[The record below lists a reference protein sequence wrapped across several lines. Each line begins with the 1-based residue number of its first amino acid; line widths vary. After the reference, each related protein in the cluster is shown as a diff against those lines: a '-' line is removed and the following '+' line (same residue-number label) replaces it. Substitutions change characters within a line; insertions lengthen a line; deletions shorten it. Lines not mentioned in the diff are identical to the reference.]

1 MFAIIRLNRGDWMKR
16 IAFYFKHNLYF
27 MISLITVSLSVMFAL
42 VMLFVLDLGE
52 SVEETSV
59 GFIYLGSYSQDQY
72 TSVLTSKVT
81 QWQETANFEVVYHG
95 YEIEIDLSLFNF
107 NVSETVRK
115 IQTNQTNQAFFTI
128 SSENKAILMTH
139 FEDNMTPTILSSFDM
154 DKFLEDVMS
163 DMSSLKNRK
172 VYQLKSYL
180 AEGLAETVLQTITI
194 DQIALSDVN
203 QIISE
208 AESFLILGNS
218 RFSILDL
225 FGSNPYLDNNQL
237 SIIASALQKLTINA
251 HFEGYVYS
259 SYLML
264 PSWAEPGMNVRILKV
279 NQFDFSFYNRLNDIF
294 IVEVDKISNDS
305 LSFTLKGYPYMTTYV
320 SFIDESVVIPFNTQY
335 IDNPAIDETT
345 PGVIITETET
355 EWIYEIIIT
364 PGQAGKVV
372 SYFKTITPLNG
383 SSNTLKIYDEQYV
396 ASPEIREQNIVLKD
410 GD

>member
-1 MFAIIRLNRGDWMKR
+1 
-16 IAFYFKHNLYF
+16 
-27 MISLITVSLSVMFAL
+27 MISLITVSLSIMFAV

-72 TSVLTSKVT
+72 AGVLTSKVA
-81 QWQETANFEVVYHG
+81 QWQETADFELVYHG

-107 NVSETVRK
+107 NVTETVSQ

-128 SSENKAILMTH
+128 STENRAILMTH

-154 DKFLEDVMS
+154 DSFLEDVLS

-172 VYQLKSYL
+172 VYQLKLYL
-180 AEGLAETVLQTITI
+180 AEGLSQSVIQTITI
-194 DQIALSDVN
+194 DQISLADVN
-203 QIISE
+203 QIIE
-208 AESFLILGNS
+208 EVESIQILGTS
-218 RFSILDL
+218 RFSILKTL
-225 FGSNPYLDNNQL
+225 GTNPNLDNNQL
-237 SIIASALQKLTINA
+237 SIIASALQKLTIDT
-251 HFEGYVYS
+251 HFEGYVYT
-259 SYLML
+259 SYLTL

-279 NQFDFSFYNRLNDIF
+279 NQFDFSFYNRLIDPYT
-294 IVEVDKISNDS
+294 VEINQVSNDT

-320 SFIDESVVIPFNTQY
+320 SSIDESIVIPFTTQY
-335 IDNPAIDETT
+335 IENLTIDETT
-345 PGVIITETET
+345 PGVIITETDT
-355 EWIYEIIIT
+355 EFIYEMIIT
-364 PGQAGKVV
+364 PGQTGKVI

-383 SSNTLKIYDEQYV
+383 SSTTIKIYDEQYV

>member
-1 MFAIIRLNRGDWMKR
+1 
-16 IAFYFKHNLYF
+16 
-27 MISLITVSLSVMFAL
+27 MISLITVSLSIMFAV

-72 TSVLTSKVT
+72 AGVLTSKVA
-81 QWQETANFEVVYHG
+81 QWQETADFELVYHG

-107 NVSETVRK
+107 NVTETVSQ

-128 SSENKAILMTH
+128 STENRAILMTH

-154 DKFLEDVMS
+154 DSFLEDVLS

-172 VYQLKSYL
+172 VYQLKLYL
-180 AEGLAETVLQTITI
+180 AEGLSQSVIQTITI
-194 DQIALSDVN
+194 DQIALADVN
-203 QIISE
+203 QIIE
-208 AESFLILGNS
+208 EVESIQILGTS
-218 RFSILDL
+218 RFSILKTL
-225 FGSNPYLDNNQL
+225 GTNPNLDNNQL
-237 SIIASALQKLTINA
+237 SIIASALQKLTIDT
-251 HFEGYVYS
+251 HFEGYVYT
-259 SYLML
+259 SYLTL

-279 NQFDFSFYNRLNDIF
+279 NQFDFSFYNRLIDPYT
-294 IVEVDKISNDS
+294 VEINQVSNDT

-320 SFIDESVVIPFNTQY
+320 SSIDESIVIPFTTQY
-335 IDNPAIDETT
+335 IENLTIDETT
-345 PGVIITETET
+345 PGVIITETDT
-355 EWIYEIIIT
+355 EFIYEMIIT
-364 PGQAGKVV
+364 PGQTGKVI

-383 SSNTLKIYDEQYV
+383 SSTTIKIYDEQYV

>member
-1 MFAIIRLNRGDWMKR
+1 LKR

-27 MISLITVSLSVMFAL
+27 MISLITVSLSIMFAV

-72 TSVLTSKVT
+72 AGVLTSKVA
-81 QWQETANFEVVYHG
+81 QWQETADFELVYHG

-107 NVSETVRK
+107 NVTETVSQ

-128 SSENKAILMTH
+128 STENRAILMTH

-154 DKFLEDVMS
+154 DSFLEDVLS

-172 VYQLKSYL
+172 VYQLKLYL
-180 AEGLAETVLQTITI
+180 AEGLSQSVIQTITI
-194 DQIALSDVN
+194 DQISLADVN
-203 QIISE
+203 QIIE
-208 AESFLILGNS
+208 EVESIQILGTS
-218 RFSILDL
+218 RFSILKTL
-225 FGSNPYLDNNQL
+225 GTNPNLDNNQL
-237 SIIASALQKLTINA
+237 SIIASALQKLTIDT
-251 HFEGYVYS
+251 HFEGYVYT
-259 SYLML
+259 SYLTL

-279 NQFDFSFYNRLNDIF
+279 NQFDFSFYNRLIDPYT
-294 IVEVDKISNDS
+294 VEINQVSNDT

-320 SFIDESVVIPFNTQY
+320 SSIDESIVIPFTTQY
-335 IDNPAIDETT
+335 IENLTIDETT
-345 PGVIITETET
+345 PGVIITETDT
-355 EWIYEIIIT
+355 EFIYEMIIT
-364 PGQAGKVV
+364 PGQTGKVI

-383 SSNTLKIYDEQYV
+383 SSTTIKIYDEQYV